1 MKKLLTLFAIS
12 GMLFV
17 SSCGNKEVSEE
28 ATEVEVVIE
37 EAEEAPEVMEEVIE
51 DTTAVDSV
59 VVEG

>member
-1 MKKLLTLFAIS
+1 
-12 GMLFV
+12 MLFV

-37 EAEEAPEVMEEVIE
+37 EAEEAPEVIEEVE
-51 DTTAVDSV
+51 DSTAVDSV

>member
-37 EAEEAPEVMEEVIE
+37 DAEEAPEVIEEVE
-51 DTTAVDSV
+51 DSTAVDSV